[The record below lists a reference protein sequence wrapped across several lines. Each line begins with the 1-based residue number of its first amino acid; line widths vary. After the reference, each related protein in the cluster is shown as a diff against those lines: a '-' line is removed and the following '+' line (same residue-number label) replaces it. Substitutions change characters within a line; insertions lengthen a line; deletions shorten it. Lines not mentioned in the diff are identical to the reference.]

1 MNFHA
6 LKISAYTVS
15 LRSVIITV
23 YIYEQ
28 IYMWNF
34 RDNKDIIGCA
44 FIDSKLYIH
53 SATSIRNFILI
64 ADVLQSV
71 TLLQHRVSCVAV
83 VL

>member
-1 MNFHA
+1 
-6 LKISAYTVS
+6 
-15 LRSVIITV
+15 
-23 YIYEQ
+23 
-28 IYMWNF
+28 MWNF

-83 VL
+83 ML